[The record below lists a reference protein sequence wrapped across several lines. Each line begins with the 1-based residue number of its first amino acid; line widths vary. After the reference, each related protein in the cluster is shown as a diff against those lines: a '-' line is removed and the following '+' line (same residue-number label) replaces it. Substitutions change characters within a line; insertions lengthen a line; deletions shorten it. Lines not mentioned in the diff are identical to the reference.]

1 MTDIA
6 RRMTWAGPDA
16 AGPDT
21 LLDREWLV
29 TNGLGG
35 SASGTVAG
43 VVTRRYHGLLVAAL
57 PAPHG
62 RTVMLSHLCEQ
73 LRLPNG
79 TALPFGGGEQHGPQ
93 PDVPVATYL
102 TELRLELGLPVW

>member
-1 MTDIA
+1 MTKSTEVV
-6 RRMTWAGPDA
+6 RRMIWDGPQA
-16 AGPDT
+16 ADPET

-62 RTVMLSHLCEQ
+62 RTVMLSHLYER
-73 LRLPNG
+73 LRLLDG
-79 TALPFGGGEQHGPQ
+79 SLLAFGGDEREGDELE
-93 PDVPVATYL
+93 VPAMNHLV
-102 TELRLELGLPVW
+102 EVRLEM